1 MQTTQA
7 TKTRLDLLDSIRG
20 ATLLS
25 MVTYHAVW
33 DLVYLF
39 GVQWDWYK
47 GGLGFLWQQ
56 SICWT
61 FIFLSGFCWPL
72 GRRPLKRGLTVLAGG
87 AAVTLVTVLAMP
99 ESRVVFGVLTL
110 LGSCALLLIPLEKL
124 LRHVPAVPGLAASAV
139 LFALTRDVNQGW
151 LGFGGL
157 HLLRLPDR
165 LYHGLFATWL
175 GFMEPGFFSTDYFS
189 LLPWM
194 FLFLAGY
201 FACRA
206 CGGRERLARWA
217 GRGFAPL
224 NWIGRY
230 SLPIYLLHQPVLYL
244 CLLGSV
250 R

>member
-1 MQTTQA
+1 MQATQA
-7 TKTRLDLLDSIRG
+7 KTRLDLLDSIRG

-25 MVTYHAVW
+25 MAAYHTVW

-124 LRHVPAVPGLAASAV
+124 LRARGAGPCRQRGAVRPDAGCEPGLAGVWRAAPAAAARPAVPWAFCHLAGLYGA
-139 LFALTRDVNQGW
+139 
-151 LGFGGL
+151 
-157 HLLRLPDR
+157 
-165 LYHGLFATWL
+165 GLFFHRL
-175 GFMEPGFFSTDYFS
+175 FFAAALDVFVFGTV
-189 LLPWM
+189 
-194 FLFLAGY
+194 
-201 FACRA
+201 CR
-206 CGGRERLARWA
+206 R
-217 GRGFAPL
+217 
-224 NWIGRY
+224 
-230 SLPIYLLHQPVLYL
+230 
-244 CLLGSV
+244 
-250 R
+250 

>member
-1 MQTTQA
+1 MQATQA
-7 TKTRLDLLDSIRG
+7 KTRLDLLDSIRG

-25 MVTYHAVW
+25 MAAYHTVW

-72 GRRPLKRGLTVLAGG
+72 GRRPLKRG
-87 AAVTLVTVLAMP
+87 
-99 ESRVVFGVLTL
+99 LTL

-244 CLLGSV
+244 CLLGFV

>member
-1 MQTTQA
+1 MQATQA
-7 TKTRLDLLDSIRG
+7 KTRLDLLDSIRG

-25 MVTYHAVW
+25 MAAYHTVW

-87 AAVTLVTVLAMP
+87 AADTLVTVLAMP

-175 GFMEPGFFSTDYFS
+175 GFMEPGFFFTDYFS

-194 FLFLAGY
+194 FCFWRGILHAGP
-201 FACRA
+201 AA
-206 CGGRERLARWA
+206 AGSGSPGGRA
-217 GRGFAPL
+217 GDLRP
-224 NWIGRY
+224 
-230 SLPIYLLHQPVLYL
+230 
-244 CLLGSV
+244 
-250 R
+250 

>member
-1 MQTTQA
+1 MQATQA
-7 TKTRLDLLDSIRG
+7 KTRLDLLDSIRG

-25 MVTYHAVW
+25 MAAYHTVW

-151 LGFGGL
+151 LGFGGCTCCGCPTGCTMGFLPPGWALWSRAFFPQIIFRCCPGCFCFWRGIL
-157 HLLRLPDR
+157 H
-165 LYHGLFATWL
+165 
-175 GFMEPGFFSTDYFS
+175 
-189 LLPWM
+189 
-194 FLFLAGY
+194 AGP
-201 FACRA
+201 AA
-206 CGGRERLARWA
+206 AGSGSPGGRA
-217 GRGFAPL
+217 GDLRP
-224 NWIGRY
+224 
-230 SLPIYLLHQPVLYL
+230 
-244 CLLGSV
+244 
-250 R
+250 

>member
-1 MQTTQA
+1 MLTA
-7 TKTRLDLLDSIRG
+7 PAI
-20 ATLLS
+20 A
-25 MVTYHAVW
+25 
-33 DLVYLF
+33 
-39 GVQWDWYK
+39 
-47 GGLGFLWQQ
+47 
-56 SICWT
+56 I
-61 FIFLSGFCWPL
+61 CWPL

-244 CLLGSV
+244 CLLGFV